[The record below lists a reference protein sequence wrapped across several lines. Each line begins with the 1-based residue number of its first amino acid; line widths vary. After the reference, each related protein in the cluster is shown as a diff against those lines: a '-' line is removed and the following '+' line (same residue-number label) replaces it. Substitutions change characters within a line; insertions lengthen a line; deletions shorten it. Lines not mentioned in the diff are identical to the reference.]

1 MLAGVQSLAVAPTA
15 VELALRAVELERAAQ
30 KPEELALLI
39 EWLTI
44 RDNPRAVLEVGVYR
58 GGTLW
63 LWRRLWPHARIV
75 AVDNMSLE
83 RCPGCERRV
92 AHRDCSN
99 RRIADALGGWPRGRL
114 LVADS
119 HEARTRE
126 LVALWLG
133 RGTTEKIGTGHYN
146 GRCDFLHLD
155 GDHSAAG
162 VRRDFELYS
171 PLVRAGGAIVLHDV
185 AGDAFPGVVELWR
198 ELSESEPAAFLIL
211 AGREDWG
218 GLGVLPR

>member
-1 MLAGVQSLAVAPTA
+1 MQSLAVALTA
-15 VELALRAVELERAAQ
+15 AELALHAVELERAAQ

-39 EWLTI
+39 EWLST

-114 LVADS
+114 LVVDS
-119 HEARTRE
+119 QAESTRD
-126 LVALWLG
+126 LVTVYLD
-133 RGTTEKIGTGHYN
+133 RGLAGEG
-146 GRCDFLHLD
+146 CDFLMID
-155 GDHSAAG
+155 GDHSSAG

-171 PLVRAGGAIVLHDV
+171 PLVREGGAIVLHDV
-185 AGDAFPGVVELWR
+185 AGDHAWPGVVELWR
-198 ELSESEPAAFLIL
+198 ELAESEPAAFLIL